1 MRKSKFSE
9 SQIVA
14 TLLLLSAAGYAQYR
28 IPRFTA
34 PGRVMLT
41 RAILA
46 ATGIAFGI
54 AAIIY
59 SGDNLPAPLV
69 FLSAFGLVHVPTAFI
84 LLLKRLHGEG
94 RT

>member
-1 MRKSKFSE
+1 MVLVSLTL
-9 SQIVA
+9 A
-14 TLLLLSAAGYAQYR
+14 TALLLCAAGYAQYR

-41 RAILA
+41 RAILIS
-46 ATGIAFGI
+46 TGIAFGI

-59 SGDNLPAPLV
+59 SGDSLPAPLV
-69 FLSAFGLVHVPTAFI
+69 FLSAFGLVHVPAAFI